1 VLAEV
6 SPGRCRS
13 LGEVPVQEDGSFMAE
28 VPADTPLG
36 FEALNQEGE
45 ILRRVEP
52 VVWVRPGENRSCTG
66 CHAAH
71 NRAPHNHRP
80 LAVYADVPC
89 LRTEPGPSQAQ
100 KTP

>member
-1 VLAEV
+1 M
-6 SPGRCRS
+6 RS
-13 LGEVPVQEDGSFMAE
+13 RAPRAGEVPVQEDGSFMAE